1 MKRLLKLADQNYKI
15 HGVFDMT
22 HGNGLLP
29 TAIGAVITLASL
41 KIVSDV
47 VKDVTKTKKT
57 KKKKDYFL
65 NLDW

>member
-1 MKRLLKLADQNYKI
+1 
-15 HGVFDMT
+15 MT